1 VKTTKVKKAVIAAGG
16 YGTRFLPQTKAVPK
30 EMLPLVDKPIIQYIA
45 EQLVEAG
52 IRDIIIVSGYGKR
65 PIEDHFDTPS
75 KDLINNLQAGGPS
88 KAHYIDEINA
98 VADMANFAY
107 IRQKGP
113 YGTATPIHCAAPL
126 IGNEPFIFTFADDI
140 FVSNPN
146 PFTQMIE
153 LYEEYN
159 ASILPSIKVTED
171 KDFDRYGMLGG
182 TRVRDGVIKVDSI
195 IEKPGRE
202 KAPSDFASVA
212 GYLLTPDVFDYLEK
226 GKLSLKEG
234 DEFYATDYLIQ
245 PMIKDNKPFY
255 GCLIQNSERYDT
267 GNPLDYLK
275 TVFEFALKNE
285 DIGPQ
290 LKEYLKEKIN

>member
-1 VKTTKVKKAVIAAGG
+1 MKPSKVKKAVIAAGG

-52 IRDIIIVSGYGKR
+52 IRDIIIISGYGKR

-75 KDLINNLQAGGPS
+75 KDLINNLLEGGPS
-88 KAHYIDEINA
+88 KAHYIDEINS

-113 YGTATPIHCAAPL
+113 YGTATPILCAAPL
-126 IGNEPFIFTFADDI
+126 IGDEPFIFTFADDI
-140 FVSNPN
+140 FVSDPN

-159 ASILPSIKVTED
+159 ASILPCIKVTED
-171 KDFDRYGMLGG
+171 KDFARYGMLGG
-182 TRVRDGVIKVDSI
+182 PQVRDGVIKVDSI

-226 GKLSLKEG
+226 GKQSLKEG

-285 DIGPQ
+285 DIGPA
-290 LKEYLKEKIN
+290 LKEYLKAKL